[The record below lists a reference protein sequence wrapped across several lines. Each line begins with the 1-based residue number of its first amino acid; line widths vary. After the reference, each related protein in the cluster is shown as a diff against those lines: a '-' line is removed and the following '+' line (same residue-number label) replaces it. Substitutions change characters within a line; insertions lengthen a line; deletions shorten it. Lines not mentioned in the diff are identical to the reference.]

1 MTITLCGSTRFKDTF
16 FQVAEELTLAGH
28 IVLMPLVF
36 HHVDNTELSTKQKIQ
51 LDNLHKQKIDMSDA
65 IYVVNQD
72 GYIGESTFG
81 EIDWAE
87 RNNKQIFFLETPV
100 SEDTTTDEEEKE

>member
-1 MTITLCGSTRFKDTF
+1 
-16 FQVAEELTLAGH
+16 
-28 IVLMPLVF
+28 
-36 HHVDNTELSTKQKIQ
+36 
-51 LDNLHKQKIDMSDA
+51 MSDA